1 MNDKK
6 IISGHTETSPA
17 ILKDFFRTYYSERY
31 KAVKIV
37 TLVIAVILFIGAAAL
52 YYRGFGTI
60 YTFICVWAG
69 AVLIIYPRNMYR
81 RPYKNM
87 KDTRVTTYFDFYDG
101 CMTER
106 AGGNT
111 ETYKYSEIYKT
122 METPR
127 YFYIFHSP
135 ENVSILEKKD
145 IAFGSE
151 DILRELLKAKT
162 DYKRQ
167 K

>member
-6 IISGHTETSPA
+6 IISGHTETNPA

-31 KAVKIV
+31 KNVKIV
-37 TLVIAVILFIGAAAL
+37 TLVIAVILLIAAAAL
-52 YYRGFGTI
+52 YYRGFGLI
-60 YTFICVWAG
+60 YPFICVWAG

-81 RPYKNM
+81 RPYKRM
-87 KDTRVTTYFDFYDG
+87 KDTRVTTYFDFYADR
-101 CMTER
+101 MTER
-106 AGGNT
+106 SGGNT

-122 METPR
+122 METLQ

-145 IAFGSE
+145 ITLGNA

-162 DYKRQ
+162 DYKR
-167 K
+167 KK